1 MQIIKTARHF
11 VFKPIE
17 LDIDIELDIETNA
30 NDIKR
35 GVGDITETRTFFTI
49 SSDLL
54 WTKYIN
60 RSGKIAQ
67 KSIW

>member
-1 MQIIKTARHF
+1 MQIIKTARRF

-17 LDIDIELDIETNA
+17 LDIDIELDIETDA

-35 GVGDITETRTFFTI
+35 GVGDITETRTFFAI
-49 SSDLL
+49 SSGLL
-54 WTKYIN
+54 CTKYIN